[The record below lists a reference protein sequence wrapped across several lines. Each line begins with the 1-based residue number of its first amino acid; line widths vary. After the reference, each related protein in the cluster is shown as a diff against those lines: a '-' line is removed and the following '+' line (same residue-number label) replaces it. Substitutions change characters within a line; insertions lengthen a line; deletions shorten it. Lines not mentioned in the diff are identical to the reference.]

1 MKKLKQGWV
10 EGSVKEFLKLSPADM
25 EYIETRRALS
35 HQLRAERQK
44 QHLTQTELAIRLKTS
59 QSRVAKMEQGD
70 STVSLD
76 LLIQSLYRVGMTRKS
91 VAAVM

>member
-10 EGSVKEFLKLSPADM
+10 EGSVREFLDLSPADM

-35 HQLRAERQK
+35 RQLRAERQK
-44 QHLTQTELAIRLKTS
+44 KHLTQTELAIRLKTS

-70 STVSLD
+70 PTVSLD
-76 LLIQSLYRVGMTRKS
+76 LLIQSLYRVGMTRKT
-91 VAAVM
+91 VAAAM

>member
-10 EGSVKEFLKLSPADM
+10 EGSVQEFLELSAADM

-35 HQLRAERQK
+35 RQLRAERQK
-44 QHLTQTELAIRLKTS
+44 KHLTQTELAARLKTS

-70 STVSLD
+70 PTVSLD

-91 VAAVM
+91 VAAAM

>member
-10 EGSVKEFLKLSPADM
+10 EGSVKEFLDLSPADM

-35 HQLRAERQK
+35 RQLRTERQK
-44 QHLTQTELAIRLKTS
+44 KHLTQTELAIQLKTS

-70 STVSLD
+70 ATVSLD

-91 VAAVM
+91 VAAAM

>member
-10 EGSVKEFLKLSPADM
+10 EGSVKEFLGLSAADM

-35 HQLRAERQK
+35 RQLRAERQK
-44 QHLTQTELAIRLKTS
+44 KHLTQTELAVQLKTS

-70 STVSLD
+70 PTVSLD
-76 LLIQSLYRVGMTRKS
+76 LLIQSLYRVGMNRKS
-91 VAAVM
+91 VAAAM

>member
-10 EGSVKEFLKLSPADM
+10 EGSVQEFLDLSAADM

-35 HQLRAERQK
+35 RQLRAERQK
-44 QHLTQTELAIRLKTS
+44 KHLTQTELAARLKTS

-70 STVSLD
+70 PTVSLD

-91 VAAVM
+91 VAAAM